1 MKEAQFFRKDHVI
14 KDANGKVVFTGIV
27 KIGGK
32 EFASINKAKAESRRL
47 QMESDK
53 ALGRGTVRLA
63 S

>member
-32 EFASINKAKAESRRL
+32 EFASINKAKASVEVL
-47 QMESDK
+47 P
-53 ALGRGTVRLA
+53 ATLGHCVP
-63 S
+63 